1 VSTAVLQDQWSS
13 TAQEAFSDFGRL
25 LPESANLGLP
35 FHFPLLLPP
44 CAIVFLTW
52 ILFIRPRALA
62 CWPTETRSLLVE
74 TEGWWMR
81 DIGGINGIIRR
92 CFWEMGWLFR
102 HHCTICEGCIS
113 VWGWLNVLAVLQMN
127 TYPYIVFKNY
137 FYHLYHAA
145 WSYKLF
151 FNFLCPTTV
160 SVLWRTCMY
169 HHRHKHQ
176 GLDPL
181 IRSVSRVIVAL
192 SNIF

>member
-1 VSTAVLQDQWSS
+1 MSTAVLQDQRSS

-44 CAIVFLTW
+44 CASVFLTW
-52 ILFIRPRALA
+52 ILFVRPRALA

-74 TEGWWMR
+74 KEGWWTR

-102 HHCTICEGCIS
+102 HHCIICEGYVS

-127 TYPYIVFKNY
+127 TYIVFKNY
-137 FYHLYHAA
+137 VYHLYHVA
-145 WSYKLF
+145 WSYKLLLF
-151 FNFLCPTTV
+151 FAFRSTFSAMNKQIKSERWFWRKLEIFLSLCK
-160 SVLWRTCMY
+160 L
-169 HHRHKHQ
+169 
-176 GLDPL
+176 GL
-181 IRSVSRVIVAL
+181 I
-192 SNIF
+192 